1 MAKVF
6 EPTIPYGSVLQNKS
20 FEFSVRIVKLFKV
33 VLQRDKNYESL
44 FKQILRCGT
53 SIGANVSEA
62 SSASSKRDFINK
74 LFISLKEARE
84 TEFWLKLLDETKII
98 NLKEF
103 ESLIKDC
110 DELERLLTSSI
121 KTAKSN
127 L

>member
-6 EPTIPYGSVLQNKS
+6 EATIPYGSVLQNKS
-20 FEFSVRIVKLFKV
+20 FGFSVRIVKLFKI
-33 VLQRDKNYESL
+33 LYQRDKNYESL

-62 SSASSKRDFINK
+62 SSASSKRDFVNK
-74 LFISLKEARE
+74 LLISLKEARE
-84 TEFWLKLLDETKII
+84 TEFWLKLLKETKIL